1 MKAIQIET
9 FAAGQLHFQEAND
22 TWLLA
27 SLLVSVSQAGRNHRN
42 VRSFGAPDRRRR
54 DRDAARVATTYRF
67 DQVSEAITRAAQSAG
82 KVLFTP
88 NT

>member
-1 MKAIQIET
+1 MFDHLAPLIPAGAIAT
-9 FAAGQLHFQEAND
+9 
-22 TWLLA
+22 
-27 SLLVSVSQAGRNHRN
+27 
-42 VRSFGAPDRRRR
+42 P
-54 DRDAARVATTYRF
+54 VATTYRF